1 MGNICRSP
9 TAEAVMQNL
18 VDERGFS
25 DVIELDS
32 AGTGGWHV
40 GHSPDPRATEAAR
53 RRGIEMTGRA
63 RQVSTADFEEF
74 DLLVAMDSDNYGD
87 LVTLAGGDDGK
98 VRLLR
103 DYADGEGLPVP
114 DPYYG
119 GDDGFE
125 EVLDIV
131 ERNCAALL
139 EEVSPGR
146 VQE

>member
-1 MGNICRSP
+1 
-9 TAEAVMQNL
+9 MQKL

-25 DVIELDS
+25 DEIELDS

-40 GHSPDPRATEAAR
+40 GHSPDGRATEAAR

>member
-9 TAEAVMQNL
+9 TAEAVMRNL
-18 VDERGFS
+18 VDERGLS
-25 DVIELDS
+25 GEIEIDS

-40 GHSPDPRATEAAR
+40 GNAPDPRATEAAR
-53 RRGIEMTGRA
+53 LRGIEMTGAA
-63 RQVSTADFEEF
+63 RQVAIGDFDEF
-74 DLLVAMDSDNYGD
+74 DLLVAMDSDNYED
-87 LVTLAGGDDGK
+87 LVGLAGGDGGK

-103 DYADGEGLPVP
+103 QYADGEGLPVP

-146 VQE
+146 MQE